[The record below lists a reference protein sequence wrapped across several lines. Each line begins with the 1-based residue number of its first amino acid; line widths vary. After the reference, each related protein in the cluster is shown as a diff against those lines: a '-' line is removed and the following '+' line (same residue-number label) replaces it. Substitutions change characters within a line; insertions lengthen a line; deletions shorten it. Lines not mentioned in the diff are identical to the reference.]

1 MIPEHEIEIAKK
13 TLGFRT
19 QSDEAYDK
27 WREIG
32 LRKDIL
38 KFAFDVYKINQV
50 DKIEDIYKSLYNLIK
65 REPIAFSVK
74 E

>member
-13 TLGFRT
+13 TLVFKT
-19 QSDEAYDK
+19 QSDEEYDK
-27 WREIG
+27 WREIS

-38 KFAFDVYKINQV
+38 KFAFDLYKINQV
-50 DKIEDIYKSLYNLIK
+50 EKIEDIYNSLYSLIK